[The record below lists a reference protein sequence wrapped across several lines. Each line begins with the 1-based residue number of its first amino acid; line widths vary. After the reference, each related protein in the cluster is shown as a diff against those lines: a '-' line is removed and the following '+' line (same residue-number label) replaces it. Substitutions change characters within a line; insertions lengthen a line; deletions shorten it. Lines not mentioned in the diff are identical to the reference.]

1 MKKNL
6 FIFLLSLS
14 CALLLYNCRNGNRT
28 LNKDRPLYQGDKFS
42 TLYSTLDQINTGNRL
57 QLKVAWEY
65 HTGDASIS
73 DYLQILCNPVEI
85 NAVFYATS
93 PKLKLF
99 ALDAAM
105 GKQKCLFDPF

>member
-1 MKKNL
+1 
-6 FIFLLSLS
+6 
-14 CALLLYNCRNGNRT
+14 
-28 LNKDRPLYQGDKFS
+28 
-42 TLYSTLDQINTGNRL
+42 
-57 QLKVAWEY
+57 LKVAWEY

-85 NAVFYATS
+85 NAVFYETS

-105 GKQKCLFDPF
+105 GKQK